1 VLEDREVTSSGGEHV
16 PKKLHYDQRDEE
28 NRLATVVGVRLFL
41 QSQAGV
47 LWRKK
52 KVWGSTTTK
61 KKKRLEIWG
70 KWQRK
75 TYAIDSPFVKS
86 KEELA
91 WRDTPSLLHVN
102 EEHQVRE
109 YRFHESNE
117 ATGMRNRR

>member
-1 VLEDREVTSSGGEHV
+1 MTSSGGEHV

-41 QSQAGV
+41 QSQAGI
-47 LWRKK
+47 LWRIK
-52 KVWGSTTTK
+52 KVGNNKK

-117 ATGMRNRR
+117 ATECMRNHC